1 MTRYREMIRLLNQGI
16 SQRNIALSCPCSRN
30 TISKVAARVKEIALK
45 WPLAPEMTDADLEKL
60 LLGGQKPEVDRVMP
74 DWEKIRRE
82 MLRKGVTLKL
92 LWMEYVEEAKTNH
105 RIPLMYSRFCDHFRE
120 FMNVEHATMHIARKP
135 GERIEVDWAGQ
146 TIDVVDRDTGETL
159 PASLFVAVCSFSLY
173 TYVTACLSQDLDN
186 WIQCHV
192 DMFRFFAGVPQMIV
206 PDNLKTGVDRIEP
219 GAIVLNRTYEE
230 MAEHYGTAIVPA
242 RVRHPKDKPNVE
254 GTVKIV
260 STWILSAL
268 RNHKFFT
275 LADLNAEIKTRLK
288 AFNEKPF
295 HKKEGSR
302 FSVFLGEEKPFL
314 APLPAAHYEPSQ
326 WKTATVQFNYHIE
339 VEKMHYSVPYEYIKQ
354 VVDVRLTRN
363 VIEIFDHQKRIASH
377 LRLTGRPGQYST
389 QELHM
394 PEDHQKYLEWD
405 SKRFLDWG
413 AKIGPSTV
421 QALKAILASHK
432 IEQQAYRACMG
443 LLKLADKYTATRLE
457 NATAKALSYTSSPSF
472 KIIKNILVSGLDKPE
487 SGTPA
492 KTDENTASFGFTR
505 GAAYYGGDHS

>member
-1 MTRYREMIRLLNQGI
+1 
-16 SQRNIALSCPCSRN
+16 
-30 TISKVAARVKEIALK
+30 
-45 WPLAPEMTDADLEKL
+45 
-60 LLGGQKPEVDRVMP
+60 
-74 DWEKIRRE
+74 
-82 MLRKGVTLKL
+82 
-92 LWMEYVEEAKTNH
+92 
-105 RIPLMYSRFCDHFRE
+105 
-120 FMNVEHATMHIARKP
+120 MHIARKP

-146 TIDVVDRDTGETL
+146 TIDVVDRDTGETF

-288 AFNEKPF
+288 AFNEKLF
-295 HKKEGSR
+295 HKKDGSR

-339 VEKMHYSVPYEYIKQ
+339 VDKMHYSVPYEYIKQ

-472 KIIKNILVSGLDKPE
+472 KNIKNILVSGLDKPE
-487 SGTPA
+487 SATPA

>member
-1 MTRYREMIRLLNQGI
+1 MTRYREILRLLNQGI

-30 TISKVAARVKEIALK
+30 TVSKVAARAKETALK
-45 WPLAPEMTDADLEKL
+45 WPLPPEMTDADLERL
-60 LLGGQKPEVDRVMP
+60 LLGERAFELDRVMP

-82 MLRKGVTLKL
+82 LLRKGVTLKL
-92 LWMEYVEEAKTNH
+92 LWTEYVEEARMNRKN
-105 RIPLMYSRFCDHFRE
+105 PLMYSRFCDHFRD
-120 FMNVEHATMHIARKP
+120 FMNVEHATMHITRKP

-146 TIDVVDRDTGETL
+146 TIPVTDRDTGELL
-159 PASLFVAVCSFSLY
+159 PASLFVAVCSYSQYAF
-173 TYVTACLSQDLDN
+173 VEACLSQDLDN

-206 PDNLKTGVDRIEP
+206 PDNLKTGVDHVEP

-230 MAEHYGTAIVPA
+230 MASHYGTAVVPA

-254 GTVKIV
+254 GTVKGV

-288 AFNEKPF
+288 AFNERPF

-302 FSVFLGEEKPFL
+302 FSVFLGEEKSFL
-314 APLPAAHYEPSQ
+314 APLPAAHFEPSQ
-326 WKTATVQFNYHIE
+326 WKVATVQFNYHIE

-354 VVDVRLTRN
+354 TVDVRLTRN
-363 VIEIFDHQKRIASH
+363 VVEIFDHGKRIASH
-377 LRLTGRPGQYST
+377 VRLTGRPGQYST

-405 SKRFLDWG
+405 AKRFLDWG

-443 LLKLADKYTATRLE
+443 LLKLADKYSVSRLE
-457 NATAKALSYTSSPSF
+457 AAATKALTYTSTPSF
-472 KIIKNILVSGLDKPE
+472 KNIKNLLLSGLDKPDADA
-487 SGTPA
+487 SP
-492 KTDENTASFGFTR
+492 KTDSDTPSFGFTR
-505 GAAYYGGDHS
+505 GAAYYGGDRS

>member
-1 MTRYREMIRLLNQGI
+1 
-16 SQRNIALSCPCSRN
+16 
-30 TISKVAARVKEIALK
+30 
-45 WPLAPEMTDADLEKL
+45 
-60 LLGGQKPEVDRVMP
+60 
-74 DWEKIRRE
+74 
-82 MLRKGVTLKL
+82 
-92 LWMEYVEEAKTNH
+92 
-105 RIPLMYSRFCDHFRE
+105 
-120 FMNVEHATMHIARKP
+120 MHIVRKP

-159 PASLFVAVCSFSLY
+159 PASLFVAVLAYSQY
-173 TYVTACLSQDLDN
+173 TYVAACLSQDLEN

-230 MAEHYGTAIVPA
+230 MAEHYDTAIVPA

-260 STWILSAL
+260 STWILAAL

-275 LADLNAEIKTRLK
+275 LADLNHEIKARLK

-295 HKKEGSR
+295 HKKAGSR

-314 APLPAAHYEPSQ
+314 APLPAAHFEPSH
-326 WKTATVQFNYHIE
+326 WKIATVQFNYHIE

-363 VIEIFDHQKRIASH
+363 VVEIFEHQKRIASH
-377 LRLTGRPGQYST
+377 VRLTGKPGQYST

-405 SKRFLDWG
+405 AKRFLDWG

-432 IEQQAYRACMG
+432 IEQQGYRGCMG
-443 LLKLADKYTATRLE
+443 LLKLADKYTPNRLE
-457 NATAKALSYTSSPSF
+457 IAVAKALSYTASPSF
-472 KIIKNILVSGLDKPE
+472 KNIKNILVSGQD
-487 SGTPA
+487 
-492 KTDENTASFGFTR
+492 KTDMDLSKKPDPDAAKFGFTR
-505 GAAYYGGDHS
+505 GAAYYGGDRS